1 MTFNLLFKSQ
11 RTIHGK
17 VAWKSH
23 ARDERKANFTVQF
36 FIIYTNILYT
46 VIDQSP
52 RTVSTQEIS
61 HSVVKNNIIVK
72 HHLILMSLILFMC
85 SFCHFRYHRI
95 GLVVLFLHDLND
107 VFLEFSKLCVAF
119 KTRNG
124 KYCRTS
130 DILSAVGFVSF
141 VSSW

>member
-36 FIIYTNILYT
+36 FYVYSYFFYT

-61 HSVVKNNIIVK
+61 HSVVKNNIIVASFNFDVP
-72 HHLILMSLILFMC
+72 HSIHVFFLSFQIPQNWTC
-85 SFCHFRYHRI
+85 SVVSSRPQWCFPRI
-95 GLVVLFLHDLND
+95 
-107 VFLEFSKLCVAF
+107 F
-119 KTRNG
+119 KTLCGLQNTQW
-124 KYCRTS
+124 KV
-130 DILSAVGFVSF
+130 LSHIRYT
-141 VSSW
+141 

>member
-23 ARDERKANFTVQF
+23 ARDERKTNFTVQF
-36 FIIYTNILYT
+36 FIYYTNILYT

-61 HSVVKNNIIVK
+61 HSVVQNNIIVA
-72 HHLILMSLILFMC
+72 
-85 SFCHFRYHRI
+85 SFNFEVPHSIHVF
-95 GLVVLFLHDLND
+95 FLSFQIPQNWT
-107 VFLEFSKLCVAF
+107 C
-119 KTRNG
+119 
-124 KYCRTS
+124 
-130 DILSAVGFVSF
+130 SF
-141 VSSW
+141 VSSWPQWCFPRIFKTLCGLQNTQWKVLSHIRYT